1 MGYLSVSEARS
12 AQVSFASVLD
22 KAGNATQA
30 TASSVQ
36 VAMDAKLESFSD
48 RFTQDLVDADAE
60 GAYPIAGYTYFILRM
75 RSFYDC
81 RKATQLYRYIDWFS
95 RSEDAH
101 NECIELGMVPI
112 R

>member
-1 MGYLSVSEARS
+1 MSEARS

-48 RFTQDLVDADAE
+48 RFTQDLVDAE
-60 GAYPIAGYTYFILRM
+60 
-75 RSFYDC
+75 
-81 RKATQLYRYIDWFS
+81 
-95 RSEDAH
+95 
-101 NECIELGMVPI
+101 
-112 R
+112 